1 MESEDSQSDN
11 NSQEEEDETYQN
23 LLKANEKRY
32 MRLFKTLSA
41 KKYPR
46 QRKDMA
52 KIMAAT
58 FAAAEVAQIKHGTV
72 KRLDGSNTSQAEL

>member
-1 MESEDSQSDN
+1 MEEKKGSHDSQEQNLEDEFYTAAVESEDSQSDT
-11 NSQEEEDETYQN
+11 NSQDEEIETFQT

-46 QRKDMA
+46 
-52 KIMAAT
+52 
-58 FAAAEVAQIKHGTV
+58 
-72 KRLDGSNTSQAEL
+72 